1 MTQDMML
8 TVSYQSLGK
17 LLAQLGENP
26 AVNTSPELAEKVRQ
40 ATLFHRQIAD
50 SLDALLQEQE
60 AFRAELS
67 RVTREEG
74 ERVCGEQPPRHAKYE
89 AMRAAGSGPDEI
101 YFEAGADG
109 LDRIQ
114 RLRVLRHVF
123 HLSLAEAEQVAE
135 RAEAGERQPLL
146 K

>member
-1 MTQDMML
+1 MSQDVML

-26 AVNTSPELAEKVRQ
+26 AVNASPELAEKVRQ
-40 ATLFHRQIAD
+40 AALFHRQMAD

-74 ERVCGEQPPRHAKYE
+74 ERVCGEPPRHTKYE
-89 AMRAAGSGPDEI
+89 AMRAAGSGPDEV
-101 YFEAGADG
+101 YFETKADG

-123 HLSLAEAEQVAE
+123 HLSLDEAEQVAE
-135 RAEAGERQPLL
+135 RVEFGERQPVL